1 MKNKYLY
8 FTILAL
14 AILGFI
20 YYFSLQSRGAE
31 NLISKDLA
39 PETALQT
46 LQSEKEI
53 IVLDVRTPAEYA
65 TGHLVGALNID
76 WDNPELFKSEV
87 AKLDKNAKYFLYC
100 RSGNRSSQ
108 ALDYM
113 QAAGFA
119 NVYNILG
126 GINSNKLPLVQTEI
140 SQPSVVEKV
149 TNTNVLQKTL
159 DLALLDEYKARNFY
173 RNVIAKFGQVKPF
186 INIIQAEEK
195 HIASLLSLYQTYNL
209 KPVSEPVAEVVQLDS
224 FAAACTAGVQAE
236 IDNAALYRDTLLPQ
250 VASYSDVLSIFTNLM
265 NASQN
270 NHLPAFQRCAK

>member
-20 YYFSLQSRGAE
+20 YYFSLHSKGAE
-31 NLISKDLA
+31 NLISKDLS
-39 PETALQT
+39 PEVALQT
-46 LQSEKEI
+46 LQSNKQI
-53 IVLDVRTPAEYA
+53 MVLDVRTPAEYVS
-65 TGHLVGALNID
+65 GHLAGALNVD

-108 ALDYM
+108 ALNYM
-113 QAAGFA
+113 QTAGFT

-126 GINSNKLPLVQTEI
+126 GTSSNKLPLVQTET
-140 SQPSVVEKV
+140 SQPSTAEKV
-149 TNTNVLQKTL
+149 TNTDVLQKTL

-173 RNVIAKFGQVKPF
+173 RNVISKFGQVKPF
-186 INIIQAEEK
+186 INIIKAEEK

-209 KPVSEPVAEVVQLDS
+209 KPALEPVTEAVQLDS
-224 FAAACTAGVQAE
+224 VPAACATGVQAE
-236 IDNAALYRDTLLPQ
+236 IDNAALYRNTLLPQ
-250 VASYSDVLSIFTNLM
+250 VAGYSDVTSVFTNLM
-265 NASQN
+265 NASQD

>member
-20 YYFSLQSRGAE
+20 YYFSLQQKSSE
-31 NLISKDLA
+31 NLMYNNLT
-39 PETALQT
+39 PEAALQT
-46 LQSEKEI
+46 LQSEKGI
-53 IVLDVRTPAEYA
+53 IVLDVRTPSEYDL
-65 TGHLVGALNID
+65 GHLAGALNIN
-76 WDNPELFKSEV
+76 WDNPELFKSEIT
-87 AKLDKNAKYFLYC
+87 KLDKNAKYFLYC

-126 GINSNKLPLVQTEI
+126 GTSSNKLPLVQTET
-140 SQPSVVEKV
+140 SQPSTVEKV
-149 TNTNVLQKTL
+149 TNTDVLQKTL

-173 RNVIAKFGQVKPF
+173 RNVISKFGQVKPF
-186 INIIQAEEK
+186 INIIKAEEK

-209 KPVSEPVAEVVQLDS
+209 KPVPEPVTEAVQLDS
-224 FAAACTAGVQAE
+224 VSAE
-236 IDNAALYRDTLLPQ
+236 IDNAALYRNTLLPQ
-250 VASYSDVLSIFTNLM
+250 VVGYSDVVSVFTNLM
-265 NASQN
+265 NASQD